1 MQVHWNKRKHLHKGR
16 VQLPQDWHG
25 RRFIV
30 LGHQYG
36 HRDVMCKQSIVGF
49 HMTSLNFKLK
59 KLSILPRFYFHDAL
73 QQLKSNFH
81 TNLRFKRV
89 LGFVIEYA

>member
-1 MQVHWNKRKHLHKGR
+1 MQIHWNKRKHLHKRR

-25 RRFIV
+25 RLFIV

-36 HRDVMCKQSIVGF
+36 HRDVLCKQSIVGF

-59 KLSILPRFYFHDAL
+59 KLSILLRFYFHDAL